1 MFNNDFFDNW
11 LDKKSVE
18 IVEKIANG
26 EEIKSEEM
34 IILILK
40 AQTNHFHHL
49 DAEIREEINEV
60 KQRFEQTDQKIALL
74 REEMDKRFEQTDQK
88 ITLLREE
95 MDKRFEQV
103 DKRFEQNEQA
113 IALLREDMDK
123 RFEQVDK
130 RFEQV
135 DKRFE
140 DMLKRMDRFMF
151 WSLGLVSASTF
162 VIIKFL
168 S

>member
-60 KQRFEQTDQKIALL
+60 KQRFEQTDQKI
-74 REEMDKRFEQTDQK
+74 
-88 ITLLREE
+88 TLLREE
-95 MDKRFEQV
+95 
-103 DKRFEQNEQA
+103 
-113 IALLREDMDK
+113 MDK